1 MGKYKILLTCYDFD
15 KKEPYLDEV
24 AGVYATNTRARC
36 EMLHCVLDELE
47 CLNGIMDGDIF
58 PERRFISTMAD
69 ENHDVVI
76 NAWDGPDYRPV
87 TCYDVITQ
95 TKLLKKLNNMLRETH
110 GKRITVKLK
119 HYIEDDGTTMYY
131 YTSAKYGDSDAY
143 RHAVDAYY
151 EADNY
156 LHGVGELW

>member
-24 AGVYATNTRARC
+24 TGVFATELRARY
-36 EMLHCVLDELE
+36 EMLSCVLDELTS
-47 CLNGIMDGDIF
+47 LNGIMEDDTF
-58 PERRFISTMAD
+58 PERRFISTM
-69 ENHDVVI
+69 ENKYHDIVV
-76 NAWDGPDYRPV
+76 NAWDGPDYRHV

-95 TKLLKKLNNMLRETH
+95 TKLLKKLNSMLRETH

-119 HYIEDDGTTMYY
+119 SYIDDDGSTMYY

-143 RHAVDAYY
+143 RRAIDAYY
-151 EADNY
+151 EADGY
-156 LHGVGELW
+156 LHGVG